1 MTVTVMKWAV
11 VALVLA
17 VLPARAEIAIQ
28 NVTSPGG
35 ITAWL
40 VEDHNIPFTALEI
53 RFKGGTSLDLPGSRG
68 AVNLMA
74 ATLEEGAG
82 ALDAQGFAEARDAL
96 AAGFGFSAGQ
106 DSIGVSARLLTEN
119 RDAAIELLRSA
130 LIEPRFDEDA
140 VERVKGQILAGL
152 ASDAQDPGVLAT
164 LRFDGMAFAG
174 HPYGSAGEGTP
185 DSVAA
190 LTRADVLDAHKATM
204 TRDRVYVA
212 AAGDIS
218 AAELGPVL
226 DRLLGGLP
234 AVGRQMPAVA
244 GWHLGGG
251 VTVVDYPSPQSVIL
265 FGQEGLRLDDPDFFA
280 AFILNEVLGGERFS
294 ARLMTE
300 LREKRGLT
308 YGVSSFLAPMDF
320 AQAFMGQMATANATV
335 AESIA
340 LIRQEWQR
348 MATEGITAEELAAT
362 KTYMTGSYPL
372 RFDGNGEIADIL
384 VGLQMDGL
392 PIDYPATRN
401 ARVEAVT
408 LDDVKRV
415 AARLFQPDKLHFVV
429 VGQPE
434 GVMTAGQQGS
444 EEAPAP

>member
-53 RFKGGTSLDLPGSRG
+53 RFRGGTSLDLPGSRG

-106 DSIGVSARLLTEN
+106 DSIGVSARFLTEN
-119 RDAAIELLRSA
+119 RDAAIDLLRSA
-130 LIEPRFDEDA
+130 LIEPRFEEDA
-140 VERVKGQILAGL
+140 VERVKGLILAGL

-218 AAELGPVL
+218 AAELGPLL
-226 DRLLGGLP
+226 DRLLGDLP

-320 AQAFMGQMATANATV
+320 AQAYMGQMGTANATV

-348 MATEGITAEELAAT
+348 IATEGITAEELAAT

-372 RFDGNGEIADIL
+372 RFDGNSEIADIL

-434 GVMTAGQQGS
+434 GVDSADRQGS
-444 EEAPAP
+444 EGVPAP

>member
-1 MTVTVMKWAV
+1 MTFMKWAA

-40 VEDHNIPFTALEI
+40 VEDHEIPFTALEI

-82 ALDAQGFAEARDAL
+82 PLDAQGFAEARDAL
-96 AAGFGFSAGQ
+96 AAGFRFSAGQ
-106 DSIGVSARLLTEN
+106 DSISVSARFLTEN
-119 RDAAIELLRSA
+119 RDEAIDLLRSA
-130 LIEPRFDEDA
+130 LIEPRFDQDA

-152 ASDAQDPGVLAT
+152 AADAQDPANLAMR
-164 LRFDGMAFAG
+164 RFSEMAYAG
-174 HPYGSAGEGTP
+174 HPYGSDGDGMP

-190 LTRADVLDAHKATM
+190 LTRGDVLDAHKATM
-204 TRDRVYVA
+204 TRDRMYVSA
-212 AAGDIS
+212 VGDIS
-218 AAELGPVL
+218 AAELGPLL
-226 DRLLGGLP
+226 DRLLGDLP
-234 AVGRQMPAVA
+234 ALGRQMPSVA
-244 GWHLGGG
+244 GWHLDGG

-265 FGQEGLRLDDPDFFA
+265 FGQEGLRQDDPDFFA
-280 AFILNEVLGGERFS
+280 AYILNEVLGGGRFS

-308 YGVSSFLAPMDF
+308 YGVSSFLAPMDY
-320 AQAFMGQMATANATV
+320 AQAYMGQMATANATV

-348 MATEGITAEELAAT
+348 LATEGITAEELAAT

-372 RFDGNGEIADIL
+372 RFDGNDEIADIL
-384 VGLQMDGL
+384 VGMQMDGF
-392 PIDYPATRN
+392 PIDYPVTRN

-415 AARLFQPDKLHFVV
+415 AARLLVTEKLHFVV
-429 VGQPE
+429 AGQPE
-434 GVMTAGQQGS
+434 GVASTD
-444 EEAPAP
+444 

>member
-1 MTVTVMKWAV
+1 
-11 VALVLA
+11 
-17 VLPARAEIAIQ
+17 
-28 NVTSPGG
+28 
-35 ITAWL
+35 
-40 VEDHNIPFTALEI
+40 
-53 RFKGGTSLDLPGSRG
+53 
-68 AVNLMA
+68 
-74 ATLEEGAG
+74 
-82 ALDAQGFAEARDAL
+82 
-96 AAGFGFSAGQ
+96 
-106 DSIGVSARLLTEN
+106 
-119 RDAAIELLRSA
+119 
-130 LIEPRFDEDA
+130 
-140 VERVKGQILAGL
+140 
-152 ASDAQDPGVLAT
+152 
-164 LRFDGMAFAG
+164 
-174 HPYGSAGEGTP
+174 
-185 DSVAA
+185 
-190 LTRADVLDAHKATM
+190 
-204 TRDRVYVA
+204 
-212 AAGDIS
+212 
-218 AAELGPVL
+218 
-226 DRLLGGLP
+226 
-234 AVGRQMPAVA
+234 MPAVA

-320 AQAFMGQMATANATV
+320 AQAYMGQMGTANATV

-348 MATEGITAEELAAT
+348 LATEGITAEELAAT

-372 RFDGNGEIADIL
+372 RFDGNSEIADIL

-444 EEAPAP
+444 EEVPAP

>member
-1 MTVTVMKWAV
+1 VTVAVMKWAV
-11 VALVLA
+11 AALVLA
-17 VLPARAEIAIQ
+17 ALPARAEIAIQ

-53 RFKGGTSLDLPGSRG
+53 RFRGGTSLDLPGSRG

-74 ATLEEGAG
+74 ATLEEGAD

-106 DSIGVSARLLTEN
+106 DSISVSARFLTEN
-119 RDAAIELLRSA
+119 RDAAIDLLRSA
-130 LIEPRFDEDA
+130 LIGPRFDEDA

-152 ASDAQDPGVLAT
+152 ASDAQDPGVLAMR
-164 LRFDGMAFAG
+164 RFDEMAFAG
-174 HPYGSAGEGTP
+174 HPYGSAGDGTP

-218 AAELGPVL
+218 ASELGPVL

-340 LIRQEWQR
+340 LIREEWQR
-348 MATEGITAEELAAT
+348 MASEGITAEELAAT

>member
-1 MTVTVMKWAV
+1 MTLLKWAAL
-11 VALVLA
+11 ALVLA

-40 VEDHNIPFTALEI
+40 VEDRNIPFTALEI

-82 ALDAQGFAEARDAL
+82 PLDAQGFAEARDAL
-96 AAGFGFSAGQ
+96 AAGFRFSAGQ
-106 DSIGVSARLLTEN
+106 DTLGVSARFLTEN
-119 RDAAIELLRSA
+119 RDTAIDLLRSA

-152 ASDAQDPGVLAT
+152 ASDAQDPASLAMR
-164 LRFDGMAFAG
+164 RFSEMAYAG
-174 HPYGSAGEGTP
+174 HPYASAGDGTL

-190 LTRADVLDAHKATM
+190 LTRDDVLDAHKATM
-204 TRDRVYVA
+204 TRDRMYVA
-212 AAGDIS
+212 AVGDIS
-218 AAELGPVL
+218 AAELGPLL
-226 DRLLGGLP
+226 DRLLGDLP
-234 AVGRQMPAVA
+234 MLGRQMPAVA
-244 GWHLGGG
+244 GWHLDGG

-265 FGQEGLRLDDPDFFA
+265 FGQEGIRQDDPDFFA
-280 AFILNEVLGGERFS
+280 AYILNEVLGGGRFS

-308 YGVSSFLAPMDF
+308 YGVSTFLAPMDF
-320 AQAFMGQMATANATV
+320 AQAYLGQMATANATV
-335 AESIA
+335 ADSIA
-340 LIRQEWQR
+340 LIREEWQR
-348 MATEGITAEELAAT
+348 LATDGITEEELAAT

-372 RFDGNGEIADIL
+372 RFDGNDEIADIL
-384 VGLQMDGL
+384 VGMQMDGF

-408 LDDVKRV
+408 LDDVRRV
-415 AARLFQPDKLHFVV
+415 AARLLVPEKLHFVV
-429 VGQPE
+429 VGQPD
-434 GVMTAGQQGS
+434 GVASTD
-444 EEAPAP
+444 

>member
-1 MTVTVMKWAV
+1 MTFMKWAA

-17 VLPARAEIAIQ
+17 ALPARAEIAIQ

-40 VEDHNIPFTALEI
+40 VEDHEIPFTALEI

-82 ALDAQGFAEARDAL
+82 PLDAQGFAEARDAL
-96 AAGFGFSAGQ
+96 AAGFRFSAGQ
-106 DSIGVSARLLTEN
+106 DAIGISARFLTEN
-119 RDAAIELLRSA
+119 RDQAIDLLRSA
-130 LIEPRFDEDA
+130 LIEPRFDQDA

-152 ASDAQDPGVLAT
+152 ASDAQDPATLAT
-164 LRFDGMAFAG
+164 RQFSEMAYAG
-174 HPYGSAGEGTP
+174 HPYASTGDGTP

-204 TRDRVYVA
+204 TRDRMYVSA
-212 AAGDIS
+212 VGDIS
-218 AAELGPVL
+218 AAELGSLL
-226 DRLLGGLP
+226 DHLLGDLP
-234 AVGRQMPAVA
+234 ALGRQMPSVA
-244 GWHLGGG
+244 GWHLDGG

-265 FGQEGLRLDDPDFFA
+265 FGQEGLRQDDPDFFA
-280 AFILNEVLGGERFS
+280 AYILNEVLGGGRFS

-308 YGVSSFLAPMDF
+308 YGVSSFLAPMDY
-320 AQAFMGQMATANATV
+320 AQAYMGQMATANATV

-348 MATEGITAEELAAT
+348 LATEGITAEELAAT

-372 RFDGNGEIADIL
+372 RFDGNDEIADIL
-384 VGLQMDGL
+384 VGMQMDGF

-415 AARLFQPDKLHFVV
+415 AARLLVTEKLHFVV
-429 VGQPE
+429 AGQPE
-434 GVMTAGQQGS
+434 GVASTD
-444 EEAPAP
+444 

>member
-1 MTVTVMKWAV
+1 MTFMKWAA

-17 VLPARAEIAIQ
+17 ALPARAEIAIQ

-40 VEDHNIPFTALEI
+40 VEDHEIPFTALEI

-82 ALDAQGFAEARDAL
+82 PLDAQGFAEARDAL
-96 AAGFGFSAGQ
+96 AAGFRFSAGQ
-106 DSIGVSARLLTEN
+106 DSISVSARFLTEN
-119 RDAAIELLRSA
+119 RDAAIDLLRSA
-130 LIEPRFDEDA
+130 LIEPRFDQDA

-152 ASDAQDPGVLAT
+152 ASDAQDPANLAMR
-164 LRFDGMAFAG
+164 RFSDMAYAG
-174 HPYGSAGEGTP
+174 HPYGSDGDGTP

-190 LTRADVLDAHKATM
+190 LTRDDVLDAHKATM
-204 TRDRVYVA
+204 TRDRMYVA
-212 AAGDIS
+212 AVGDIS
-218 AAELGPVL
+218 AAELGPLL
-226 DRLLGGLP
+226 DRLLGDLP
-234 AVGRQMPAVA
+234 ALGRQMPSVA
-244 GWHLGGG
+244 GWHLDGG
-251 VTVVDYPSPQSVIL
+251 VTVVEYPSPQSVIL
-265 FGQEGLRLDDPDFFA
+265 FGQEGLRQDDPDFFA
-280 AFILNEVLGGERFS
+280 AYILNEVLGGGRFS

-308 YGVSSFLAPMDF
+308 YGVSTFLAPMDY
-320 AQAFMGQMATANATV
+320 AQAYMGQMATANATV
-335 AESIA
+335 ADSIA
-340 LIRQEWQR
+340 LIREEWQR
-348 MATEGITAEELAAT
+348 LATDGITAEELAAT

-372 RFDGNGEIADIL
+372 RFDGNDEIADIL
-384 VGLQMDGL
+384 VGMQMDGF

-415 AARLFQPDKLHFVV
+415 AARLLVTDKLHFVV
-429 VGQPE
+429 AGQPD
-434 GVMTAGQQGS
+434 GVAST
-444 EEAPAP
+444 E

>member
-1 MTVTVMKWAV
+1 VTVTVMKWAV

-17 VLPARAEIAIQ
+17 AFPARAEIAIQ

-53 RFKGGTSLDLPGSRG
+53 RFRGGTSLDLPGSRG

-74 ATLEEGAG
+74 ATLEEGAD

-106 DSIGVSARLLTEN
+106 DSISVSARFLTEN
-119 RDAAIELLRSA
+119 RDAAIDLLRSA
-130 LIEPRFDEDA
+130 LIGPRFDEDA

-152 ASDAQDPGVLAT
+152 ASDAQDPGVLAMR
-164 LRFDGMAFAG
+164 RFDEMAFAG
-174 HPYGSAGEGTP
+174 HPYGSAGDGTP

-190 LTRADVLDAHKATM
+190 LTRADVLDAHKA
-204 TRDRVYVA
+204 
-212 AAGDIS
+212 GD
-218 AAELGPVL
+218 
-226 DRLLGGLP
+226 LP
-234 AVGRQMPAVA
+234 ATGRQMPAVA
-244 GWHLGGG
+244 GWHLDGG

-280 AFILNEVLGGERFS
+280 AFILNEVLGGGRFS

-320 AQAFMGQMATANATV
+320 AQAYMGQMGTANATV

-348 MATEGITAEELAAT
+348 LATEGITAEELAAT

-372 RFDGNGEIADIL
+372 RFDGNSEIADIL
-384 VGLQMDGL
+384 VGLQMDGF

-415 AARLFQPDKLHFVV
+415 AARLFQPDNLHFVV

-444 EEAPAP
+444 EEVPAP

>member
-1 MTVTVMKWAV
+1 MTFMKWAA

-17 VLPARAEIAIQ
+17 ALPARAEIAIQ

-40 VEDHNIPFTALEI
+40 VEDHEIPFTALEI

-82 ALDAQGFAEARDAL
+82 PLDAQGFAEARDAL
-96 AAGFGFSAGQ
+96 AAGFRFSAGQ
-106 DSIGVSARLLTEN
+106 DAIGISARFLTEN
-119 RDAAIELLRSA
+119 RDQAIDLLRSA
-130 LIEPRFDEDA
+130 LIEPRFDQDA

-152 ASDAQDPGVLAT
+152 AADAQDPANLAMR
-164 LRFDGMAFAG
+164 RFSEMAYAG
-174 HPYGSAGEGTP
+174 HPYGSDGDGMP

-190 LTRADVLDAHKATM
+190 LTRDDVLDAHKATM
-204 TRDRVYVA
+204 TRDRMYVSA
-212 AAGDIS
+212 VGDIS
-218 AAELGPVL
+218 AAELGPLL
-226 DRLLGGLP
+226 DRLLGDLP
-234 AVGRQMPAVA
+234 ALGRQMPSVA
-244 GWHLGGG
+244 GWHLDGG
-251 VTVVDYPSPQSVIL
+251 VTVVEYPSPQSVIL
-265 FGQEGLRLDDPDFFA
+265 FGQEGLRQDDPDFFA
-280 AFILNEVLGGERFS
+280 AYILNEVLGGGRFS

-308 YGVSSFLAPMDF
+308 YGVSSFLAPMDY
-320 AQAFMGQMATANATV
+320 AQAYMGQMATANATV

-348 MATEGITAEELAAT
+348 LATEGITAEELAAT

-372 RFDGNGEIADIL
+372 RFDGNDEIADIL
-384 VGLQMDGL
+384 VGMQMDGF

-415 AARLFQPDKLHFVV
+415 AARLLVTEKLHFVV
-429 VGQPE
+429 AGQPE
-434 GVMTAGQQGS
+434 GVASTD
-444 EEAPAP
+444 

>member
-1 MTVTVMKWAV
+1 MKWAV
-11 VALVLA
+11 AALVLA

-106 DSIGVSARLLTEN
+106 DSISVSAQFLTEN

-204 TRDRVYVA
+204 TSDRVYVA

-340 LIRQEWQR
+340 LIREEWQR

>member
-1 MTVTVMKWAV
+1 MTFMKWAAI
-11 VALVLA
+11 ALILA

-40 VEDHNIPFTALEI
+40 VEDHEIPFTALEI
-53 RFKGGTSLDLPGSRG
+53 RFRGGTSLDLPGSRG

-82 ALDAQGFAEARDAL
+82 PLDAQGFAEARDRL
-96 AAGFGFSAGQ
+96 AARYRFFAGQ
-106 DSIGVSARLLTEN
+106 DSVGISARFLTEN
-119 RDAAIELLRSA
+119 RDEAIDLLRSA
-130 LIEPRFDEDA
+130 MIEPRFDEDA
-140 VERVKGQILAGL
+140 VERVRGQILAGL
-152 ASDAQDPGVLAT
+152 ASDAQDPANLAMR
-164 LRFDGMAFAG
+164 RFSEMAYAG
-174 HPYGSAGEGTP
+174 HPYGSDGDGTP

-190 LTRADVLDAHKATM
+190 LTRDDVLDAHKATM
-204 TRDRVYVA
+204 TRDRMYVA
-212 AAGDIS
+212 AVGDIS
-218 AAELGPVL
+218 AAELGLLL
-226 DRLLGGLP
+226 DHLLGDLP
-234 AVGRQMPAVA
+234 ALGRQMPSVA
-244 GWHLGGG
+244 GWHLDGG

-265 FGQEGLRLDDPDFFA
+265 FGQEGMRQDDPDFFA
-280 AFILNEVLGGERFS
+280 AFILNEVLGGGRFS

-308 YGVSSFLAPMDF
+308 YGVSTFLAPMDY
-320 AQAFMGQMATANATV
+320 AQAYMGRMATANATV
-335 AESIA
+335 ADSIA

-348 MATEGITAEELAAT
+348 LATEGITAEELAAT

-384 VGLQMDGL
+384 VGMQMNGF

-401 ARVEAVT
+401 AKVEAVT

-415 AARLFQPDKLHFVV
+415 AARLLVPEKLHFVV
-429 VGQPE
+429 AGQPE
-434 GVMTAGQQGS
+434 GVAST
-444 EEAPAP
+444 E

>member
-1 MTVTVMKWAV
+1 VTVTVMKWAV
-11 VALVLA
+11 AALVLA
-17 VLPARAEIAIQ
+17 ALPARAEIAIQ

-106 DSIGVSARLLTEN
+106 DSIGVSARFLTEN

-372 RFDGNGEIADIL
+372 RFDGNSEIADIL

>member
-11 VALVLA
+11 AALVLA

-106 DSIGVSARLLTEN
+106 DSISVSAQFLTEN

-340 LIRQEWQR
+340 LIREEWQR

>member
-1 MTVTVMKWAV
+1 MTLLKWAA

-17 VLPARAEIAIQ
+17 VVPARAEIAIQ

-40 VEDHNIPFTALEI
+40 VEDRNIPFTALEI
-53 RFKGGTSLDLPGSRG
+53 RFTGGTSLDLPGSRG

-82 ALDAQGFAEARDAL
+82 PLDAQGFAEARDGL
-96 AAGFGFSAGQ
+96 AAGFRFSAGQ
-106 DSIGVSARLLTEN
+106 DTLGVSARFLTEN
-119 RDAAIELLRSA
+119 RDAAIDLLRSA

-152 ASDAQDPGVLAT
+152 ASDAQDPAT
-164 LRFDGMAFAG
+164 LAMRRFSEMAYAG
-174 HPYGSAGEGTP
+174 HPYASAGDGTL

-190 LTRADVLDAHKATM
+190 LTRDDVLDAHKATM
-204 TRDRVYVA
+204 TRDRMYVA
-212 AAGDIS
+212 AVGDIS
-218 AAELGPVL
+218 AAELGPLL
-226 DRLLGGLP
+226 DRLLGDLP
-234 AVGRQMPAVA
+234 ALGRQMPSVA
-244 GWHLGGG
+244 GWHLDGG

-265 FGQEGLRLDDPDFFA
+265 FGQEGLRQDDPDFFA
-280 AFILNEVLGGERFS
+280 AYILNEVLGGGRFS

-308 YGVSSFLAPMDF
+308 YGVSSFLAPMDY
-320 AQAFMGQMATANATV
+320 AQAYLGQMATANATV
-335 AESIA
+335 ADSIA

-348 MATEGITAEELAAT
+348 LATEGITAEELAAT

-372 RFDGNGEIADIL
+372 RFDGNDEIADIL
-384 VGLQMDGL
+384 VGMQMDGF

-408 LDDVKRV
+408 LDDVRRV
-415 AARLFQPDKLHFVV
+415 AARLLVPEKLHFVV
-429 VGQPE
+429 AGQPD
-434 GVMTAGQQGS
+434 GVASTD
-444 EEAPAP
+444 

>member
-1 MTVTVMKWAV
+1 MTLLKWAAL
-11 VALVLA
+11 ALVLA

-40 VEDHNIPFTALEI
+40 VEDRNIPFTALEI

-82 ALDAQGFAEARDAL
+82 PLDAQGFAEARDAL
-96 AAGFGFSAGQ
+96 AAGFRFSAGQ
-106 DSIGVSARLLTEN
+106 DTLGVSARFLTEN
-119 RDAAIELLRSA
+119 RDAAIDLLRSA

-152 ASDAQDPGVLAT
+152 ASDAQDPASLAMR
-164 LRFDGMAFAG
+164 RFSEMAYAG
-174 HPYGSAGEGTP
+174 HPYASAGDGTL

-190 LTRADVLDAHKATM
+190 LTRDDVLDAHKATM
-204 TRDRVYVA
+204 TRDRMYVA
-212 AAGDIS
+212 AVGDIS
-218 AAELGPVL
+218 AAELGPLL
-226 DRLLGGLP
+226 DRLLGDLP
-234 AVGRQMPAVA
+234 ALGRQMPSVA
-244 GWHLGGG
+244 GWHLDGG
-251 VTVVDYPSPQSVIL
+251 VTVVEYPSPQSVIL
-265 FGQEGLRLDDPDFFA
+265 FGQEGIRQDDPDFFA
-280 AFILNEVLGGERFS
+280 AYILNEVLGGGRFS

-308 YGVSSFLAPMDF
+308 YGVSTFLAPMDF
-320 AQAFMGQMATANATV
+320 AQAYLGQMATANATV
-335 AESIA
+335 ADSIA
-340 LIRQEWQR
+340 LIREEWQR
-348 MATEGITAEELAAT
+348 LATDGITEEELAAT

-372 RFDGNGEIADIL
+372 RFDGNDEIADIL
-384 VGLQMDGL
+384 VGMQMDGF

-408 LDDVKRV
+408 LDDVRRV
-415 AARLFQPDKLHFVV
+415 AARLLVPEKLHFVV
-429 VGQPE
+429 VGQPD
-434 GVMTAGQQGS
+434 GVASTD
-444 EEAPAP
+444 

>member
-1 MTVTVMKWAV
+1 MKWAV
-11 VALVLA
+11 AALVLA

-106 DSIGVSARLLTEN
+106 DSISVSAQFLTEN

-340 LIRQEWQR
+340 LIREEWQR

>member
-1 MTVTVMKWAV
+1 MTFMKWAA

-17 VLPARAEIAIQ
+17 ALPARAEIAIQ

-40 VEDHNIPFTALEI
+40 VEDHEIPFTALEI

-82 ALDAQGFAEARDAL
+82 PLDAQGFAEARDAL
-96 AAGFGFSAGQ
+96 AAGFRFSAGQ
-106 DSIGVSARLLTEN
+106 DSISVSARFLTEN
-119 RDAAIELLRSA
+119 RDEAIDLLRSA
-130 LIEPRFDEDA
+130 LIEPRFDQDA

-152 ASDAQDPGVLAT
+152 AADAQDPANLAMR
-164 LRFDGMAFAG
+164 RFSEMAYAG
-174 HPYGSAGEGTP
+174 HPYGSDGDGMP

-190 LTRADVLDAHKATM
+190 LTRDDVLDAHKATM
-204 TRDRVYVA
+204 TRDRMYVSA
-212 AAGDIS
+212 VGDIS
-218 AAELGPVL
+218 AVELGPLL
-226 DRLLGGLP
+226 DRLLGDLP
-234 AVGRQMPAVA
+234 ALGRQMPSVA
-244 GWHLGGG
+244 GWHLDGG
-251 VTVVDYPSPQSVIL
+251 VTVVEYPSPQSVIL
-265 FGQEGLRLDDPDFFA
+265 FGQEGLRQDDPDFFA
-280 AFILNEVLGGERFS
+280 AYILNEVLGGGRFS

-308 YGVSSFLAPMDF
+308 YGVSSFLAPMDY
-320 AQAFMGQMATANATV
+320 AQAYMGQMATANATV
-335 AESIA
+335 ADSIA

-348 MATEGITAEELAAT
+348 LATEGITAEELAAT

-372 RFDGNGEIADIL
+372 RFDGNDEIADIL
-384 VGLQMDGL
+384 VGMQMDGF

-415 AARLFQPDKLHFVV
+415 AARLLVTEKLHFVV
-429 VGQPE
+429 AGQPE
-434 GVMTAGQQGS
+434 GVASTD
-444 EEAPAP
+444 

>member
-17 VLPARAEIAIQ
+17 AFPARAEIAIQ

-40 VEDHNIPFTALEI
+40 VEDHNIPFSALEI

-106 DSIGVSARLLTEN
+106 DSISVSARFLTEN
-119 RDAAIELLRSA
+119 RDAAIDLLRSA
-130 LIEPRFDEDA
+130 LIEPRFDVDA

-152 ASDAQDPGVLAT
+152 ASDAQDPGVIAMR
-164 LRFDGMAFAG
+164 RFDEMAFAG

-204 TRDRVYVA
+204 TRDRMYVA
-212 AAGDIS
+212 AAGDIT
-218 AAELGPVL
+218 AAELGVLL
-226 DRLLGGLP
+226 DRLLGDLP

-308 YGVSSFLAPMDF
+308 YGVSSFLAPMHF
-320 AQAFMGQMATANATV
+320 AQAYMGQMGTANATV

-348 MATEGITAEELAAT
+348 LATEGITAEELAAT

-372 RFDGNGEIADIL
+372 RFDGNSEIADIL
-384 VGLQMDGL
+384 VGLQMDGF

-408 LDDVKRV
+408 LDEVKRV

-434 GVMTAGQQGS
+434 GVVTADRQGS
-444 EEAPAP
+444 GEVSAP

>member
-1 MTVTVMKWAV
+1 MTFMKWAA

-28 NVTSPGG
+28 NVTSPGS

-40 VEDHNIPFTALEI
+40 VEDHEIPFTALEI

-82 ALDAQGFAEARDAL
+82 PLDAQGFAKARDAL
-96 AAGFGFSAGQ
+96 AAGFRFSAGK
-106 DSIGVSARLLTEN
+106 DSISVSARFLTEN
-119 RDAAIELLRSA
+119 RDEAIDLLRSA
-130 LIEPRFDEDA
+130 LIAPRFDQDA
-140 VERVKGQILAGL
+140 VDRVKGQILAGL
-152 ASDAQDPGVLAT
+152 AADAQDPANLAT
-164 LRFDGMAFAG
+164 RRFSEMAYAG
-174 HPYGSAGEGTP
+174 HPYASDGDGTP

-190 LTRADVLDAHKATM
+190 LTREDVLDAHKATM
-204 TRDRVYVA
+204 TRDRMYVA
-212 AAGDIS
+212 AVGDIS
-218 AAELGPVL
+218 AAELGPLL
-226 DRLLGGLP
+226 DRLLGDLP
-234 AVGRQMPAVA
+234 ELGRQMPSVA

-265 FGQEGLRLDDPDFFA
+265 FGQEGMRQDDPDFFA
-280 AFILNEVLGGERFS
+280 AFILNEVLGGGRFS

-308 YGVSSFLAPMDF
+308 YGVSTFLAPMDY
-320 AQAFMGQMATANATV
+320 AQAYMGQMATANATV
-335 AESIA
+335 ADSIA

-348 MATEGITAEELAAT
+348 LATEGITAEELAAT

-372 RFDGNGEIADIL
+372 RFDGNEKIADIL
-384 VGLQMDGL
+384 VGMQINGF

-401 ARVEAVT
+401 AKVEAVT

-415 AARLFQPDKLHFVV
+415 AARLLVPEKLHFVV
-429 VGQPE
+429 AGQPE
-434 GVMTAGQQGS
+434 GVAST
-444 EEAPAP
+444 E

>member
-1 MTVTVMKWAV
+1 VTVTVMKWAV

-106 DSIGVSARLLTEN
+106 DSIGVSARFLTEN
-119 RDAAIELLRSA
+119 RDAAIDLLGSA

-140 VERVKGQILAGL
+140 VERVEGLILAGL
-152 ASDAQDPGVLAT
+152 ASDAQDPGVLAMR
-164 LRFDGMAFAG
+164 RFDGMAFAG

-218 AAELGPVL
+218 AAELGPLL
-226 DRLLGGLP
+226 DRLLGDLP

-320 AQAFMGQMATANATV
+320 AQAYMGQMGTANATV

-348 MATEGITAEELAAT
+348 LATEGITAEELAAT

-372 RFDGNGEIADIL
+372 RFDGNSEIADIL

-434 GVMTAGQQGS
+434 GVDSADRQGS
-444 EEAPAP
+444 EGVPAP

>member
-1 MTVTVMKWAV
+1 MTFMKWAA
-11 VALVLA
+11 VALILA

-40 VEDHNIPFTALEI
+40 VEDHEIPFTALEI

-82 ALDAQGFAEARDAL
+82 PLDAQGFAEARDGL
-96 AAGFGFSAGQ
+96 AARYRFFAGQ
-106 DSIGVSARLLTEN
+106 DSVGISARFLTEN
-119 RDAAIELLRSA
+119 RDEAIDLLRSA
-130 LIEPRFDEDA
+130 MIEPRFDEDA
-140 VERVKGQILAGL
+140 VERVRGQILAGL
-152 ASDAQDPGVLAT
+152 ASDAQDPANLAMR
-164 LRFDGMAFAG
+164 RFSEMAYAG
-174 HPYGSAGEGTP
+174 HPYGSDGDGTP

-190 LTRADVLDAHKATM
+190 LTRDDVLDAHKATM
-204 TRDRVYVA
+204 TRDRMYVA
-212 AAGDIS
+212 AVGDIS
-218 AAELGPVL
+218 AAELGLLL
-226 DRLLGGLP
+226 DHLLGDLP
-234 AVGRQMPAVA
+234 ALGRQMPSVA
-244 GWHLGGG
+244 GWHLDGG

-265 FGQEGLRLDDPDFFA
+265 FGQEGMRQDDPDFFA
-280 AFILNEVLGGERFS
+280 AFILNEVLGGGRFS

-308 YGVSSFLAPMDF
+308 YGVSTFLAPMDY
-320 AQAFMGQMATANATV
+320 AQAYMGRMATANATV
-335 AESIA
+335 ADSIA

-348 MATEGITAEELAAT
+348 LATEGITAEELAAT

-384 VGLQMDGL
+384 VGMQMNGF

-401 ARVEAVT
+401 AKVEAVT

-415 AARLFQPDKLHFVV
+415 AARLLVPEKLHFVV
-429 VGQPE
+429 AGQPE
-434 GVMTAGQQGS
+434 GVSST
-444 EEAPAP
+444 E

>member
-11 VALVLA
+11 AALVLA
-17 VLPARAEIAIQ
+17 ALPARAEIAIQ

-106 DSIGVSARLLTEN
+106 DSIGVSARFLTEN

-348 MATEGITAEELAAT
+348 MASEGITAEELAAT